1 MKKRKLWTVQ
11 EISKLVTAGN
21 NSINR
26 NETFKRLASELG
38 RSYHQCRNKYYECA
52 PNFKTDISNKERETA
67 IRRLLARGVS
77 SKEISDMH
85 GVTAASISL
94 LQLYEGEQPEQ
105 SRKPQKIEAGVKTLF
120 DSKEERNDKI
130 RDLSESGKS
139 HRVIAKEVGLGK
151 SMVGDVLRGHQ
162 YRKDEPTPQPKSRKV
177 NKENIA
183 RFELNF
189 LWGLLTITKQQ

>member
-1 MKKRKLWTVQ
+1 MYSIVLKK
-11 EISKLVTAGN
+11 
-21 NSINR
+21 
-26 NETFKRLASELG
+26 
-38 RSYHQCRNKYYECA
+38 
-52 PNFKTDISNKERETA
+52 
-67 IRRLLARGVS
+67 
-77 SKEISDMH
+77 
-85 GVTAASISL
+85 ISL

-105 SRKPQKIEAGVKTLF
+105 SREPQKIETEVKTLF

-130 RDLSESGKS
+130 KDLSESGKS

-162 YRKDEPTPQPKSRKV
+162 YRKDEPTTQPKSRKV
-177 NKENIA
+177 NKQNIA